1 MNRIKL
7 SQQLGSA
14 LALSIV
20 LVSPVR
26 ADLVLLGSD
35 YFETIQPTNFSPL
48 GPANPLTGLPVGP
61 GTTDTIVRRL
71 GDCAL
76 SLFVNLSNCTIPIE
90 MVALSLIS
98 VPNPAVRLRESPTL
112 ASAGAMTMT
121 SDGSGTGGTFDSFFD
136 VFVELSLDGGMSW
149 SAQAPLQLASS
160 NTHWTTTP
168 QGLLVHGMLG
178 DQAANLHDI
187 PGPRA
192 CQAGAGAC
200 VDFFL
205 VGTVTEAHP
214 GVGVHTARPATQN
227 PIPEPG
233 GPALVGLA
241 LAALGLLGQ
250 LQARRQAG
258 PA

>member
-1 MNRIKL
+1 MKRIKL
-7 SQQLGSA
+7 AQQLGSA
-14 LALSIV
+14 LALSV
-20 LVSPVR
+20 ALVSPVR

-35 YFETIQPTNFSPL
+35 YFQTIQPTNFSPL
-48 GPANPLTGLPVGP
+48 GAANPLTGLPIGP

-112 ASAGAMTMT
+112 SSAGAMTMT

-149 SAQAPLQLASS
+149 AAQAPLQLSSS
-160 NTHWTTTP
+160 NTHWTTSP
-168 QGLLVHGMLG
+168 QGLQVHGMRG
-178 DQAANLHDI
+178 DQDANVHDI
-187 PGPRA
+187 PGPMA
-192 CQAGAGAC
+192 CQVGAGAC

-205 VGTVTEAHP
+205 VGTVTETHP
-214 GVGVHTARPATQN
+214 GVGVHTVVAA
-227 PIPEPG
+227 IPEPG
-233 GPALVGLA
+233 GAALVGLA
-241 LAALGLLGQ
+241 LAALGVLGQ
-250 LQARRQAG
+250 RQARCQKNAR